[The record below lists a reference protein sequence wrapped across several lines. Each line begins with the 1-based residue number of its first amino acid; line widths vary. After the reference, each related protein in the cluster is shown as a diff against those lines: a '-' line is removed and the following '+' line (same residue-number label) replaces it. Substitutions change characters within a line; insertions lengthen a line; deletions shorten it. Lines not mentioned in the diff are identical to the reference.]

1 MDKKLVNK
9 LNKLIIYLEDVVQ
22 VLKEIVAETE
32 EISSKAPQ
40 PNAATTMEA
49 LVHELK
55 QLSRE
60 QAQTRLESLNKRQ
73 QIAPLFRHLG
83 SSYSEAKR
91 PKADVIE
98 RILQQLF
105 DSAKAREP
113 LLEVSPQVAQP
124 TATATMETLVQEL
137 KQGTRKQAQQRLE
150 SLNKKQQIAPL
161 FRHLGSSYSEAK
173 RPKAYVIE
181 RILQQLFDSAK
192 ARKPSLEVSSQVP
205 QPKVTRKIDTLV
217 RELKQLSRKQ
227 AQIRLES
234 LNKKQQIEPLFR
246 HLGNSYSEAKRPK
259 AYVIE
264 RILWHLFDVSK

>member
-91 PKADVIE
+91 PKA
-98 RILQQLF
+98 
-105 DSAKAREP
+105 
-113 LLEVSPQVAQP
+113 
-124 TATATMETLVQEL
+124 
-137 KQGTRKQAQQRLE
+137 
-150 SLNKKQQIAPL
+150 
-161 FRHLGSSYSEAK
+161 
-173 RPKAYVIE
+173 YVIE

-192 ARKPSLEVSSQVP
+192 APEPLLEVSPPVP

-234 LNKKQQIEPLFR
+234 LNKRQQIEPLFR